1 MAKTR
6 FIGDVHGYKYE
17 LSLVLHNLPADVN
30 TVIQVGDMNVG
41 MGQGDFWH
49 ESLEE
54 MLIGVNGHFIRGN
67 HDNPAQCREMLPWIK
82 DGIIQNDVMFIGGAW
97 SIDYQWRTR
106 GVDLFDDEELSY
118 EELHKMIEIYDHV
131 RPKVMV
137 THDCPL
143 SVSNK
148 LFIERNKSFSG
159 VQYKTRTG
167 SAFEEMFK
175 IHKPAMWIFGHWHC
189 DTDEV
194 IDGTR
199 FICLNELSYADIDLE
214 TLEVSFPSYQMKRG
228 KP

>member
-82 DGIIQNDVMFIGGAW
+82 DGTIQNDVMFIGGAW
-97 SIDYQWRTR
+97 SIDYQWRIR

-118 EELHKMIEIYDHV
+118 QELHKMIEIYDHV

-159 VQYKTRTG
+159 VQYKTKTG

-214 TLEVSFPSYQMKRG
+214 TLEVEFPSYQLKRG